1 MWIAVLH
8 CAQSFSHKRVFET
21 PWTVVCQTPQSNGD
35 SLGKNTR
42 VGCHALF
49 QGILT
54 YPGIEPKSPTLQA
67 DSLPS
72 ESPGKPKNMG
82 VGDLFLLQGEF
93 QTQELN
99 QGLLNYRQIHY
110 QLSYPGSPTRIA
122 SKTRLG
128 VDCGSDPN
136 SLLQNSVLNRSRE
149 NHQTIQVG
157 PKSNP
162 IKLYSGSD
170 K

>member
-1 MWIAVLH
+1 MPLKYRIWKQLIIEL
-8 CAQSFSHKRVFET
+8 QLII
-21 PWTVVCQTPQSNGD
+21 VCQTPQSNGD

-49 QGILT
+49 HGILT

-99 QGLLNYRQIHY
+99 QGLLNYR
-110 QLSYPGSPTRIA
+110 
-122 SKTRLG
+122 
-128 VDCGSDPN
+128 
-136 SLLQNSVLNRSRE
+136 
-149 NHQTIQVG
+149 
-157 PKSNP
+157 
-162 IKLYSGSD
+162 
-170 K
+170 